1 MMDVQNESR
10 LPPATPLAPEMGA
23 RWWPIALSEQ
33 VNDQAPLGAFYEGEP
48 VVLYRDAQRQVR
60 ALEDRCPHRRA
71 PLSLGRITCDG
82 QLQCGYHGWTYDGL
96 SGRCTAIPNLS
107 KDERIPSHYSARPYC
122 AAERAGFVFVR
133 RQGSGQD
140 EPRCAASPVPHGG
153 QRFRGCATVATPY
166 DEYVAALADGPHLL
180 IRISGLR
187 ITNYVSAE
195 ACERNGQVGIEWGVV
210 SAGRRRNHRFVTEY
224 PWTLRLVAESTGSL
238 ASVELLTRD
247 EQLALMA
254 VVAISPAARGTTAVS
269 WRGTVL
275 PAAAGLGPALLRART
290 RFGAAPFQMIS
301 NIDGF
306 LLARL
311 APLHSNSW
319 THRRPLGSMQHET
332 PATAAALPPQETM
345 HGGSSV

>member
-1 MMDVQNESR
+1 MMDVHNVSR
-10 LPPATPLAPEMGA
+10 QPLATPLAPGMGA

-48 VVLYRDAQRQVR
+48 IVLYRDGQRQVR

-71 PLSLGRITCDG
+71 PLSLGRITPDG

-107 KDERIPSHYSARPYC
+107 NDERIPSHYLARPYC
-122 AAERAGFVFVR
+122 VAEHDGFVFVR
-133 RQGSGQD
+133 PQGSGQD
-140 EPRCAASPVPHGG
+140 EPRGVASAVPHDG
-153 QRFRGCATVATPY
+153 QRFRGCATVAAPY

-180 IRISGLR
+180 IRIAGLR
-187 ITNYVSAE
+187 ITNYVSAD

-210 SAGRRRNHRFVTEY
+210 SAARRRNHRFVADY
-224 PWTLRLVAESTGSL
+224 PWTLRLVCESTGTL
-238 ASVELLTRD
+238 VSVELLTRD
-247 EQLALMA
+247 EQLALIA
-254 VVAISPAARGTTAVS
+254 VVAISPAARGTTSVN
-269 WRGTVL
+269 WRGAVL
-275 PAAAGLGPALLRART
+275 PAAGLGPALLRART
-290 RFGAAPFQMIS
+290 RLGVAPFQMIS

-311 APLHSNSW
+311 ARLHSNSW
-319 THRRPLGSMQHET
+319 MHLRPLGSTQREVR
-332 PATAAALPPQETM
+332 AKAASITPQETT